1 MYRNQDPHG
10 VYGTLPMQAALRLY
24 LPHAEDHCGL
34 PYRDNSSIQ
43 HSGKRRRTAVIK
55 KRVQLN
61 DFR

>member
-34 PYRDNSSIQ
+34 PYRDNSIQ